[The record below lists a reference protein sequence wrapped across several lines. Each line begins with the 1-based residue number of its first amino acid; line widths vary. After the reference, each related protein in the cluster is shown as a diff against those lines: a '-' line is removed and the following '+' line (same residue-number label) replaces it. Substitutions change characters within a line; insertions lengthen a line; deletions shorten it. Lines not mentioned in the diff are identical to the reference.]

1 MGNGLNRRL
10 LAELLCL
17 ADSKWTLGHWYIKVM
32 LNCRALTDATAFAG
46 MSQDELGHA
55 RALFKHLEDSQSLPE
70 HQLEFGRSAQQ
81 VHSMQ
86 LLDAPPQSRG
96 DFMLTAYLA
105 EAALWNF
112 LATFRDGAEAVLAGM
127 VRHFGKESRFHRLNL
142 LGWVKSLGDQ
152 ERRQMVEALPVRLP
166 LAMQWFGAKAESR
179 SDPLLAQGI
188 RSAPLHEARQAL
200 AEGPVQELSANLGA
214 DIPAKLIEAAP
225 GADWDSRRRR
235 PRGSAMPATL
245 WAFMLPDNDAA
256 KLARRPLSV
265 SIADNIDLFDKP
277 A

>member
-1 MGNGLNRRL
+1 MDAGIARPL

-32 LNCRALTDATAFAG
+32 LNCRTLTDATAFAG
-46 MSQDELGHA
+46 MSQDELGHT
-55 RALFKHLEDSQSLPE
+55 RALFKHLEESHPLPE
-70 HQLEFGRSAQQ
+70 HQLEFGRTAQQ
-81 VHSMQ
+81 IHNMQ

-112 LATFRDGAEAVLAGM
+112 LATFRDGTDATLAGM

-142 LGWVKSLGDQ
+142 LGWVKSLSDE
-152 ERRQMVEALPVRLP
+152 ERRQMIEALPARLP
-166 LAMQWFGAKAESR
+166 LAMQWFGAEAESR
-179 SDPLLAQGI
+179 ADPLLAQGI

-200 AEGPVQELSANLGA
+200 ADGPLQELTANLET
-214 DIPAKLIEAAP
+214 DIPARLVETAP
-225 GADWDSRRRR
+225 GADWDPQRRR

-256 KLARRPLSV
+256 RLARRPLSV
-265 SIADNIDLFDKP
+265 SISDNIDLFDQP

>member
-1 MGNGLNRRL
+1 MAAVPDRHL

-32 LNCRALTDATAFAG
+32 LNCRTLTDATAFAG
-46 MSQDELGHA
+46 MSQDELGQT
-55 RALFKHLEDSQSLPE
+55 RALFKHLEESHALPE
-70 HQLEFGRSAQQ
+70 HQLEFGRCAQQ
-81 VHSMQ
+81 VHNMQ
-86 LLDAPPQSRG
+86 LLDAPPQNRG

-105 EAALWNF
+105 ESALWNF
-112 LATFRDGAEAVLAGM
+112 LATFRDGADPVLAGM

-142 LGWVKSLGDQ
+142 LGWVKSLEEE
-152 ERRQMVEALPVRLP
+152 ERRQMIDALPTRMP
-166 LAMQWFGAKAESR
+166 LAMQWFGAEEPSR
-179 SDPLLAQGI
+179 LDPLLVQGI

-200 AEGPVQELSANLGA
+200 VDGPVQALADNLGT
-214 DIPAKLIEAAP
+214 DIPERLVRPQP
-225 GADWDSRRRR
+225 GPDWDPRRRR
-235 PRGSAMPATL
+235 PRGSAMPETL

-265 SIADNIDLFDKP
+265 SISDNIDLFDKP